1 MKRIVVAVD
10 GPAGSGKS
18 SVSKEVAVRAGIKY
32 VDSGAIYRS
41 ITLHMLEKFGSLDKT
56 TDYGSIAEKE
66 MKISQTFSS
75 DGTSRTEVN
84 GRDVSLLI
92 RNEKI
97 TGNIGIVSDNRSV
110 RDFVTGLLRSWAAE
124 ESIIMDGRDIGTVVF
139 PDADLK
145 IYCDASVEVRALRRH
160 AEYAEQGKNV
170 DVNEIKQQIMLRD
183 EQDRSRAYGALRI
196 ADSAIILDTSNMTK
210 AQVIDTFLDMIRRK
224 TGE

>member
-1 MKRIVVAVD
+1 
-10 GPAGSGKS
+10 
-18 SVSKEVAVRAGIKY
+18 
-32 VDSGAIYRS
+32 
-41 ITLHMLEKFGSLDKT
+41 
-56 TDYGSIAEKE
+56 
-66 MKISQTFSS
+66 
-75 DGTSRTEVN
+75 
-84 GRDVSLLI
+84 
-92 RNEKI
+92 
-97 TGNIGIVSDNRSV
+97 
-110 RDFVTGLLRSWAAE
+110 
-124 ESIIMDGRDIGTVVF
+124 MDGRDIGTVVF

-224 TGE
+224 TGSDPSIILYEQGFTRMIDKMTEQFDDSMTMESCWNPLRRLRQGSFSKRSRFVDEKNVYVNIGRKNEGSSVSEFETLPKTGDMIDVVMRSGKLHDGMHQLSTAPRRRSSVDEIP